1 MGYSLSMQTKRIMH
15 LGLAVSLMVAALVP
29 GAAYAARTPG
39 GNDSNLCGAPLSQA
53 LREAARS
60 RDIQVS
66 KRATLAASA
75 CNRVPEAWTA
85 AQRWRRLD
93 PESIDALQAYWVA
106 AIETY
111 RVEPARDAFGTL
123 LKRDDV
129 DADRMLS
136 ELVPSMR
143 LGGQGAA
150 TWQVIAPL
158 LQTDKLSNDSLLMLA
173 DLALDSGDFG
183 AGRRYAQAVLT
194 KDKNRHEASLLLAQ
208 IDAAEG
214 RDEQA
219 VAAVQAVL
227 ANSPKANRFALVDLL
242 IALERNEEAE
252 QALQAMRERD
262 ADDQEVARRL
272 ALLALQQ
279 DDLDTARA
287 RFSAMMGSNPGEA
300 LFFLAQIAERRG
312 ENEAALDAYMR
323 LVRAGAGLRPR
334 ARAASLL
341 LAKGQDA
348 EARKLIDDYAQAGGQ
363 EAIDGLNAWS
373 QVLIDAD
380 RDDAAIDVLRQA
392 LKATPGHPG
401 LEYQLGLTLA
411 QIGRNREAIAQLEKY
426 WRSRPQ
432 DPNAMNALGYTLA
445 DAGVQLPRAETLIR
459 DALKPVPDNAAL
471 IDSLGWV
478 RFRRGDNAG
487 ALRELER
494 AWQLSRNPE
503 IAAHWGEV
511 LWAAGR
517 QGEARAVWARGLA
530 RDPDSSPLKSTIERL
545 TGTKGQ

>member
-1 MGYSLSMQTKRIMH
+1 MQKKWIFKLSTAI
-15 LGLAVSLMVAALVP
+15 ALMVTVVLP
-29 GAAYAARTPG
+29 GAALAARAPV
-39 GNDSNLCGAPLSQA
+39 GNDGNLCGMPLSQA

-60 RDIQVS
+60 RDIQSS
-66 KRATLAASA
+66 KRATEAASA
-75 CNRVPEAWTA
+75 CNRVPEAWAA
-85 AQRWRRLD
+85 AQRWRKLD
-93 PESIDALQAYWVA
+93 PEAIDALQAYWVA

-111 RVEPARDAFGTL
+111 KVEQARDAFSTL
-123 LKRDDV
+123 LQRDDV

-150 TWQVIAPL
+150 TWQAIAPL
-158 LQTDKLSNDSLLMLA
+158 LQTDKLANESLLMLA
-173 DLALDSGDFG
+173 DLAVDSGDFA
-183 AGRRYAQAVLT
+183 AGRRYAQAVLAN
-194 KDKNRHEASLLLAQ
+194 DKSRHEASLLLAQ

-219 VAAVQAVL
+219 VAAVQSVL
-227 ANSPKANRFALVDLL
+227 ANSPKANRFALVDML
-242 IALERNEEAE
+242 IGLERNEDAE
-252 QALQAMRERD
+252 QALQAMRDRE
-262 ADDQEVARRL
+262 ADDQEIARRL

-279 DDLDTARA
+279 NDLETARA
-287 RFSAMMGSNPGEA
+287 RFAAMLGSNPGEA

-312 ENEAALDAYMR
+312 EHDSALDAYMR

-341 LAKGQDA
+341 LGKGKDE
-348 EARKLIDDYAQAGGQ
+348 EARKLIDDYSAAGGQ
-363 EAIDGLNAWS
+363 EAIDGVNAWS

-380 RDDAAIDVLRQA
+380 RDDAAVEVLREA

-411 QIGRNREAIAQLEKY
+411 QIGRNREAIAQLEKF

-445 DAGVQLPRAETLIR
+445 DSGVQLPRAEQLIR

-517 QGEARAVWARGLA
+517 QGEARSVWARGLA
-530 RDPDSSPLKSTIERL
+530 RDPDSAPLKATIERL
-545 TGTKGQ
+545 TGGKGQ